1 MERRPGIIRS
11 IWNTSDPGGV
21 TVEGQHYQVHGTARG
36 PQPAHDIGIWV
47 PAGGP
52 RRRRLVAEKADAWIA
67 GGAWLSD
74 VDGELTRPRR
84 RRGRYIRRS

>member
-1 MERRPGIIRS
+1 M
-11 IWNTSDPGGV
+11 
-21 TVEGQHYQVHGTARG
+21 
-36 PQPAHDIGIWV
+36 
-47 PAGGP
+47 
-52 RRRRLVAEKADAWIA
+52 RRLVAEKADAWIA